1 MKNTNFLTPQTPTAS
16 KRGLIAGIVAIT
28 AFIAVGV
35 FSYLSFE
42 NSNGLPPAP
51 PEVASQFQG
60 KLDKDNMGILKKSK
74 EDNKGEKNHKSEGEK
89 VLKAGGFHWGHFE
102 NAKNLN
108 DAMER
113 ADVKFD
119 ETKLVYLT
127 YDSNLQTEGQWVT
140 SPEKVYIGTKSI
152 DINQLSSYT
161 LPGGGLISSTK
172 DLTVYGFNQGET
184 PAKNFKCENLHKGW
198 QITLAPKNANN
209 DYSFYEDCV
218 PSSIW
223 EYDPSSKDPKRPFIE
238 IPTAKLD
245 TKVGNY
251 LHWVLYEGLTPK
263 KQADTKPLTFT
274 IDNTKTPA
282 ATSVEAGTN
291 QIKVAEFTI
300 NIDGGATINDI
311 DVTMSGTA
319 TNADFNNLKMVI
331 GKMTLPKQKILASKT
346 VSFLPEAKIDAELIK
361 VELYTDVLDTA
372 TVGNNATFNI
382 TRVHYSDKDDKEVNK
397 DLKDEP
403 KAKGNLITIAKP
415 ADTKPLTFTIDN
427 TKTPAATSVE
437 AGTNQIKVAEFTIN
451 IDGGATINDID
462 VTMSGTAT
470 NADFNNLKMV
480 IGKMTLP
487 KQKILASKTV
497 SFLPEAKIDA
507 ELIKVE
513 LYTDVLDT
521 ATVGNNATFNITRV
535 HYSDKDDKE
544 VNKDLK
550 DEPKAKGNLITIA
563 KAATSVSEESQ
574 AGDQKLSQTKD
585 VKFAFTASKDEVT
598 YSTGTQK
605 ALIGKFDFTNDKTV
619 DINTV
624 GIKINKK
631 DSLKLNNVVLSIDGS
646 EFKADYNIEF
656 GGYIY
661 LPNKSVDA
669 SKSHSISVFA
679 DVPDQ
684 TLTEAQR
691 TDVKLLAF
699 EYTTQGQKSEL
710 LINETS
716 FISNY
721 ENKKVTYKAP
731 QIEFVNRGKDRSYAV
746 ETMDAVMGQFTFHTD
761 SKLNL
766 SKLGIKIEA
775 PNGEVFLDNVRIK
788 YLNKETPAVL
798 QDDIYT
804 FNMSYNTVADF
815 SKDNQI
821 QIIANIRK
829 FDANDKMY
837 SAVRVVSAVYE
848 NLDNNQVYTNKEL
861 SALSFR
867 VSYTNFAMNVN
878 PIKEAQYIDL
888 SFNTSPAP
896 EYPSTA
902 ALGTEKVKFFDG
914 TLKNLHDK
922 ELVMSEFEV
931 LDSPTSSFP
940 LDMKNTTVYLETVN
954 GLYPFTHSSNN
965 TFKGGNVRLSASGAT
980 GDIARV
986 IILTNIPVNGDAG
999 KTAQITIKK
1008 AYYTIL
1014 NDSMNPYVTSM
1025 DKNGNQVRII
1035 SK

>member
-319 TNADFNNLKMVI
+319 TN
-331 GKMTLPKQKILASKT
+331 T
-346 VSFLPEAKIDAELIK
+346 
-361 VELYTDVLDTA
+361 
-372 TVGNNATFNI
+372 
-382 TRVHYSDKDDKEVNK
+382 
-397 DLKDEP
+397 
-403 KAKGNLITIAKP
+403 
-415 ADTKPLTFTIDN
+415 
-427 TKTPAATSVE
+427 
-437 AGTNQIKVAEFTIN
+437 
-451 IDGGATINDID
+451 
-462 VTMSGTAT
+462 
-470 NADFNNLKMV
+470 DFNNLKMV

>member
-263 KQADTKPLTFT
+263 KQ
-274 IDNTKTPA
+274 
-282 ATSVEAGTN
+282 
-291 QIKVAEFTI
+291 
-300 NIDGGATINDI
+300 
-311 DVTMSGTA
+311 
-319 TNADFNNLKMVI
+319 
-331 GKMTLPKQKILASKT
+331 
-346 VSFLPEAKIDAELIK
+346 
-361 VELYTDVLDTA
+361 
-372 TVGNNATFNI
+372 
-382 TRVHYSDKDDKEVNK
+382 
-397 DLKDEP
+397 
-403 KAKGNLITIAKP
+403 